1 MIDQEK
7 YDPTLGVDSRCYRH
21 WFATNGYPTVKR
33 DRTEVLQKL
42 KEMGHGRYSRG
53 AISYDDAVEEGEL
66 VWRRY
71 TGEEC
76 NTEDL
81 GIAKVIRTDRDGF
94 ELAYPFG
101 FPYFSADQEELQTAI
116 ESLGTATLE
125 HHGRSGFASRNSYTV
140 KPKEKTTEYDIK
152 VVDEMG
158 GNNMLSK
165 AKALYQVKLILDY
178 LPQEEYDLI
187 PQKTIDYIE
196 ENFEYDENITI
207 NPDIPLENQNIDD
220 KTYDLLDKIINQAE
234 KYTKKQES
242 TEIDEYIKSVKE
254 SNANFENSIE
264 NIRLKKL
271 VEVLQKENSK
281 IPKAKDLLQNYKD
294 ELSEKNDEIQKLQKD
309 NENLV
314 IMIKKIPKF
323 IRKIFIKESNI
334 KLLNS
339 GK

>member
-1 MIDQEK
+1 
-7 YDPTLGVDSRCYRH
+7 
-21 WFATNGYPTVKR
+21 
-33 DRTEVLQKL
+33 
-42 KEMGHGRYSRG
+42 MGHGRYSRG

-165 AKALYQVKLILDY
+165 AKALYQVNHTFYRQYFDFPMEYLD
-178 LPQEEYDLI
+178 
-187 PQKTIDYIE
+187 
-196 ENFEYDENITI
+196 
-207 NPDIPLENQNIDD
+207 
-220 KTYDLLDKIINQAE
+220 
-234 KYTKKQES
+234 
-242 TEIDEYIKSVKE
+242 
-254 SNANFENSIE
+254 
-264 NIRLKKL
+264 
-271 VEVLQKENSK
+271 
-281 IPKAKDLLQNYKD
+281 
-294 ELSEKNDEIQKLQKD
+294 
-309 NENLV
+309 
-314 IMIKKIPKF
+314 
-323 IRKIFIKESNI
+323 
-334 KLLNS
+334 
-339 GK
+339 